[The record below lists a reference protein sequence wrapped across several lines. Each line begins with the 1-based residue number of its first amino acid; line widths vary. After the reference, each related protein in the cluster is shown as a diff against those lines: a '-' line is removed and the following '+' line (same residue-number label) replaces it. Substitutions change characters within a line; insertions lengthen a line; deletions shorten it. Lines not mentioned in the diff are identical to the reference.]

1 MTFIGCAGIEGEEA
15 KMYAVR
21 RVLRV
26 KDSKIVLDLP
36 DFPSEYAE
44 IIVLPTLKPD
54 QKTNG
59 GIALAQSESTQA
71 INLIQAIDATHLTQ
85 KQMAA
90 RERTLALLAEKTL
103 PGAPRRL
110 GIFDGL
116 VEIADD
122 FNAPLPDEEIYWG
135 SLTDEYGVNTDK

>member
-1 MTFIGCAGIEGEEA
+1 
-15 KMYAVR
+15 MYAVR
-21 RVLRV
+21 QVVRVENQ
-26 KDSKIVLDLP
+26 KILLDLS

-44 IIVLPTLKPD
+44 EIVLPAKATD
-54 QKTNG
+54 WGTNG
-59 GIALAQSESTQA
+59 GHALAESVTEQTIRA
-71 INLIQAIDATHLTQ
+71 IQALDAS
-85 KQMAA
+85 QMTDEQRAA
-90 RERTLALLAEKTL
+90 RERTLSLLAEKPQ

-135 SLTDEYGVNTDK
+135 SLTDEYGMSIKK